1 MPGVTS
7 TAVSCRPARSRRASA
22 TSSLRRRRRRNT
34 RRRFSHR
41 APFAVA
47 PGGPPSATMAGV
59 GAPSASSFAAA
70 ARLHRPGPPRW
81 GRASIPPLVARP
93 LVAPRPSTAAARSAP
108 PERETSASSS
118 PEAPENRPR
127 SRAPRRR
134 ATRRGAPPD
143 DAALEA
149 QRRRMDALRRSARP
163 TPTTTPPPAPDGF
176 DLFTGEHLGA
186 FPPRGR
192 KNRTADRAKTPARSP
207 PARSPPRGRLGR
219 PSSRQTAASAAA
231 EGPRRGGRRI
241 ESSSARRPRASS
253 PSSPPPSFDGA
264 IVVEG
269 ANDRAAV
276 LRAVRPS
283 RGVILLK
290 GAYDA
295 RSGHHVVPAD
305 VTRDV
310 VQLCAD
316 AVDVVVLTD
325 SDVAG
330 RQLRSRLVQD
340 APLCL
345 HAFIGTH
352 LSSAAEDTE
361 WHRAGNVGVE
371 HAAPE
376 AIRDAVAAR
385 RAAHSAGGSSG
396 ISRDE
401 FSRSDL
407 ERWGLCGPLGE
418 SAPDPRWRA
427 FGGVATRRRL
437 VGERLGVG
445 DCDAK
450 QLTRQLNL
458 FFAREE
464 AEAAVAA
471 LPEEGEAAPAK
482 MTDGGA
488 DRAAGDFREEG
499 EGELDIFAYLAP
511 GEAPPGFR

>member
-1 MPGVTS
+1 
-7 TAVSCRPARSRRASA
+7 
-22 TSSLRRRRRRNT
+22 
-34 RRRFSHR
+34 
-41 APFAVA
+41 
-47 PGGPPSATMAGV
+47 MAGV

-310 VQLCAD
+310 VRLCAD

-488 DRAAGDFREEG
+488 DRAAGDFGEEG

-511 GEAPPGFR
+511 GQAPPGFR

>member
-1 MPGVTS
+1 
-7 TAVSCRPARSRRASA
+7 
-22 TSSLRRRRRRNT
+22 
-34 RRRFSHR
+34 
-41 APFAVA
+41 
-47 PGGPPSATMAGV
+47 
-59 GAPSASSFAAA
+59 
-70 ARLHRPGPPRW
+70 
-81 GRASIPPLVARP
+81 
-93 LVAPRPSTAAARSAP
+93 
-108 PERETSASSS
+108 
-118 PEAPENRPR
+118 
-127 SRAPRRR
+127 
-134 ATRRGAPPD
+134 
-143 DAALEA
+143 
-149 QRRRMDALRRSARP
+149 MDALRRSARP

-192 KNRTADRAKTPARSP
+192 KNRTADRAKP
-207 PARSPPRGRLGR
+207 PARSPPRGRRGR
-219 PSSRQTAASAAA
+219 PSSRQTAASAAS

-241 ESSSARRPRASS
+241 ESSSSRRPRASS

-488 DRAAGDFREEG
+488 DRAAGDFGEEG
-499 EGELDIFAYLAP
+499 EGEIDIFAYLAP

>member
-1 MPGVTS
+1 
-7 TAVSCRPARSRRASA
+7 
-22 TSSLRRRRRRNT
+22 
-34 RRRFSHR
+34 
-41 APFAVA
+41 
-47 PGGPPSATMAGV
+47 
-59 GAPSASSFAAA
+59 
-70 ARLHRPGPPRW
+70 
-81 GRASIPPLVARP
+81 
-93 LVAPRPSTAAARSAP
+93 
-108 PERETSASSS
+108 
-118 PEAPENRPR
+118 
-127 SRAPRRR
+127 
-134 ATRRGAPPD
+134 
-143 DAALEA
+143 
-149 QRRRMDALRRSARP
+149 MDALRRSARP

-176 DLFTGEHLGA
+176 DLLLAGERLGA

-192 KNRTADRAKTPARSP
+192 KNRTADRGKTPVRSTPVRSP
-207 PARSPPRGRLGR
+207 PVRSPPRGRLGR
-219 PSSRQTAASAAA
+219 PSSRQTAARGFPSAAA
-231 EGPRRGGRRI
+231 AGPRQKRGGRRI
-241 ESSSARRPRASS
+241 ESSGARLRRASS

-310 VQLCAD
+310 ARLSAG

-376 AIRDAVAAR
+376 AIRDALAAR
-385 RAAHSAGGSSG
+385 REAHSAGGSSG

-488 DRAAGDFREEG
+488 DRAAGDFGEEG
-499 EGELDIFAYLAP
+499 EGDLDIFAYLAP